1 MKSLLAFL
9 KKEWMELLRSGR
21 GMILL
26 IVFILFGIMNP
37 AIAKLTPW
45 MMEMMADSLES
56 TGVVITEVHVDAL
69 TSWTQ
74 FYKNIPMGLIIFI
87 LLFSGSFTVEYQ
99 KGTLIPVLTKG
110 LSRWKIVMSKVILV
124 FLSWTICYWICFWI
138 TYAYNAFY
146 WDNSIA
152 VHSGFAAICYWLF
165 GLWVVSLMV
174 LFSTLSSSN
183 TSVLLGTG
191 GSVLAAYLIGLL
203 PQLESYTPMKL
214 TESMSLLTGLQT
226 PDDYVTS
233 IALSAFMIGI
243 FLGLAILLFKKRKI

>member
-9 KKEWMELLRSGR
+9 KKEWLDLLRSGR

-87 LLFSGSFTVEYQ
+87 LLFSGSFTAEYQ

-110 LSRWKIVMSKVILV
+110 LSRWKIVLSKGVLV
-124 FLSWTICYWICFWI
+124 FLSWTICYWMCFGI

-152 VHSGFAAICYWLF
+152 VYSGFAAMCYWLF

-174 LFSTLSSSN
+174 LFSTLFSSN
-183 TSVLLGTG
+183 ISVLLGTG

-214 TESMSLLTGLQT
+214 TESITLLTGLQK
-226 PDDYVTS
+226 PGDYVTS

-243 FLGLAILLFKKRKI
+243 FLGLAILLFKNRRI

>member
-1 MKSLLAFL
+1 
-9 KKEWMELLRSGR
+9 
-21 GMILL
+21 
-26 IVFILFGIMNP
+26 
-37 AIAKLTPW
+37 
-45 MMEMMADSLES
+45 
-56 TGVVITEVHVDAL
+56 
-69 TSWTQ
+69 
-74 FYKNIPMGLIIFI
+74 MGLIIFI
-87 LLFSGSFTVEYQ
+87 LLFSGSFTAEYQ

-110 LSRWKIVMSKVILV
+110 LSRWKIVLSKVIVV
-124 FLSWTICYWICFWI
+124 FLSWTICYWICFGI
-138 TYAYNAFY
+138 TYAYNAYY

-152 VHSGFAAICYWLF
+152 VHLGFAALCYWLF
-165 GLWVVSLMV
+165 GLWVVGLMV

-203 PQLESYTPMKL
+203 PQLESYSPMIL
-214 TESMSLLTGLQT
+214 TESMSLMTGLQT

>member
-1 MKSLLAFL
+1 
-9 KKEWMELLRSGR
+9 
-21 GMILL
+21 MILL

-56 TGVVITEVHVDAL
+56 TGVVITEINVDAL

-87 LLFSGSFTVEYQ
+87 LLFSGSFTAEYQ

-110 LSRWKIVMSKVILV
+110 LSRWKIVLSKGILV
-124 FLSWTICYWICFWI
+124 FLSWTVCYWMCFGI

-152 VHSGFAAICYWLF
+152 VHSSFAAMCYWLF

-214 TESMSLLTGLQT
+214 TESISLLTGLQK
-226 PDDYVTS
+226 PGDYVTS
-233 IALSAFMIGI
+233 VALSVFMTVI
-243 FLGLAILLFKKRKI
+243 FLGLAILLFKNRRI